1 MQEAFREMVASQE
14 IQEMGASQVASLV
27 VVHLA
32 AHLLA
37 LCQLVGL
44 PLLAASVEE
53 HQLVVGLWLEFVAEQ
68 AVANLVVEYLVNLV
82 VVCLLAYQVEE
93 YPVLL
98 NQQSLR
104 IH

>member
-1 MQEAFREMVASQE
+1 MVASQE
-14 IQEMGASQVASLV
+14 IQEMGAFQVASLV

-37 LCQLVGL
+37 LCQLVEL
-44 PLLAASVEE
+44 PLMVALVEE
-53 HQLVVGLWLEFVAEQ
+53 HQLVVGLWLEFVVEQ
-68 AVANLVVEYLVNLV
+68 AVANLVVEYLVSSV
-82 VVCLLAYQVEE
+82 VVCLLAYPAEE
-93 YPVLL
+93 YPELL